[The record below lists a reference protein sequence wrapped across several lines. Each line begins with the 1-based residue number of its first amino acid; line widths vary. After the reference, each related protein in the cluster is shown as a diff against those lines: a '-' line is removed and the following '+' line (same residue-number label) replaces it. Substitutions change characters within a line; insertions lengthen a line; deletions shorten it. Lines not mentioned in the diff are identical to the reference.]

1 MRPVRSRL
9 RGVVALGALGVSVA
23 LAGLA
28 ARPRMASA
36 HPLHTTITEVTHLR
50 ERQTLRLMIRVFA
63 DDFEKAVVRRTP
75 APRGAV
81 TDAATLAYLRSAVVV
96 SQGSR
101 SLPLSACGSRRAG
114 EVIWLCVETPAPASL
129 AGVQLRVALL
139 SEMFEDQVNIVRSLV
154 GASPRSLLFTRGDG
168 GKSLL

>member
-1 MRPVRSRL
+1 MRPVRQRL
-9 RGVVALGALGVSVA
+9 RRIGALVVTA
-23 LAGLA
+23 VLVGLPA
-28 ARPRMASA
+28 WPSDASA
-36 HPLHTTITEVTHLR
+36 HPLHTTITEVTHQPA
-50 ERQTLRLMIRVFA
+50 RQTLRLMIRVFA
-63 DDFEKAVVRRTP
+63 DDFERAVARQGRVQG
-75 APRGAV
+75 GAV

-101 SLPLSACGSRRAG
+101 PLPLSACGSRRAG
-114 EVIWLCVETPAPASL
+114 EVIWLCVETPAPANL

-139 SEMFEDQVNIVRSLV
+139 CEMFEDQVNIVRSLV